1 MAKKAKQNCKI
12 KDPIS
17 TRFGGFFART
27 VPGSAVKL
35 GRLSKKAG
43 TGIAGAAMNFKEG
56 FVKGWE
62 DV

>member
-1 MAKKAKQNCKI
+1 MKKQATKK

-17 TRFGGFFART
+17 TRFGAFFART

-43 TGIAGAAMNFKEG
+43 GGVANAAVNFKDG

-62 DV
+62 EV